1 MKAWLYL
8 YDMFRYRYYAY
19 IPHIY
24 YNLWFRLPKSS
35 SFFFQPTVPVE
46 QQSCRDGDVR
56 LAGGGKKGEGWVEV
70 CINNRWGTVCGD
82 SSANWGHNEAAIV
95 CRQLGYDPADTSK
108 LIAFLK
114 YNYIIKANS
123 ESEGA
128 GFRARANSHL
138 GCMGAC
144 SPQENLECL
153 TPRQCFL
160 TVQ

>member
-8 YDMFRYRYYAY
+8 YDMFRCRYYAY
-19 IPHIY
+19 VLHIY
-24 YNLWFRLPKSS
+24 YNLWFRLHKSS

-82 SSANWGHNEAAIV
+82 SSANWGHDEAAIV

-114 YNYIIKANS
+114 YNNNI
-123 ESEGA
+123 
-128 GFRARANSHL
+128 L
-138 GCMGAC
+138 
-144 SPQENLECL
+144 
-153 TPRQCFL
+153 
-160 TVQ
+160 

>member
-1 MKAWLYL
+1 M
-8 YDMFRYRYYAY
+8 
-19 IPHIY
+19 Y
-24 YNLWFRLPKSS
+24 YNLWFRLHKSS

-82 SSANWGHNEAAIV
+82 SSANWGHDEAAIV

-114 YNYIIKANS
+114 YNNNI
-123 ESEGA
+123 
-128 GFRARANSHL
+128 L
-138 GCMGAC
+138 
-144 SPQENLECL
+144 
-153 TPRQCFL
+153 
-160 TVQ
+160 